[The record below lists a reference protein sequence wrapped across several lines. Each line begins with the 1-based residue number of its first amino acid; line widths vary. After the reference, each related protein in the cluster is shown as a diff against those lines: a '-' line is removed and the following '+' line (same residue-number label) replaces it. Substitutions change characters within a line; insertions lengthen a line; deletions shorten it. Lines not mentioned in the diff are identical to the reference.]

1 MSCTPTNAG
10 PAGSRP
16 IAPRSRRVRPA
27 LFLAP
32 LLLLAASL
40 FVPVAAQAQAPRVE
54 LQTNFGSIVIELY
67 PDRAPDTVAN
77 FLQYVKDGHYDGTV
91 FHRVIRGFMAQ
102 GGGFTPEF
110 KEKPTREPIKNEAER
125 TLKGGLR
132 NEIGTLAMART
143 RDPHS
148 ATAQFFINVARNDFL
163 DFRERTVIGFGYAVF
178 GRVVKGLEVVDQ
190 MLQVPTGAG
199 GPFKTDVPT
208 KLPVIEKAVILGRR

>member
-1 MSCTPTNAG
+1 MSRTSSSAGHPGSAPTALPPWRG
-10 PAGSRP
+10 YLSR
-16 IAPRSRRVRPA
+16 
-27 LFLAP
+27 LFAP
-32 LLLLAASL
+32 LLLLAGL
-40 FVPVAAQAQAPRVE
+40 LVAPTWVHAQAPRVE

-77 FLQYVKDGHYDGTV
+77 FLQYVKEGHYDGTV

-132 NEIGTLAMART
+132 NEIGTVAMART

-178 GRVVKGLEVVDQ
+178 GRVIKGLEVVDQ

-199 GPFKTDVPT
+199 GPFKTDVPS